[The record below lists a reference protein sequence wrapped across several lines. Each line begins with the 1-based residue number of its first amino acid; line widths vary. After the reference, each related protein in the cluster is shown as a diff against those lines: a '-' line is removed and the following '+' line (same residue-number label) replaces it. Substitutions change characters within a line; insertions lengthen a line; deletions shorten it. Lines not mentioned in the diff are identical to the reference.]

1 MGNQPRYEV
10 WKVERDEKGDGYR
23 WAIWDNERE
32 MVILSGVSPSG
43 DDAVQEVKDSIT
55 FLIKSD
61 QTPSK
66 PSQ

>member
-1 MGNQPRYEV
+1 
-10 WKVERDEKGDGYR
+10 
-23 WAIWDNERE
+23 
-32 MVILSGVSPSG
+32 VSPSG